1 MKKVLLVATVQSHI
15 AQFHIPLIKM
25 LKEKKYEVHVAA
37 KDNLKEKNGLK
48 IEGADEIYDI
58 CFSRSPFKLNNL
70 KAYKQLRKIVK
81 ENKYDIVHCNTP
93 MGSVIAR
100 LVCKKYRKTGM
111 KVIYTAHGFHFFK
124 GAPLK
129 NWLIYYPIEKWLAK
143 YTDCLITMNEEDFA
157 LAKNKFKAKRV
168 EYTHGVGVKTD
179 KFSKE
184 IKEEDLIQLKSELNI
199 NENDFVIIYVA
210 ELIPRKNHYMLLE
223 CMKKIVK
230 ENKNIK
236 LLLAGNGPL
245 EEKYKEFIKENE
257 LCNNIYLLGYRL
269 DIPELMKIVNIAV
282 SVSKQ
287 EGLPVNVMEAMLSN
301 LPAIVTNCRGNAD
314 LVENG
319 KNGYVINIGDI
330 EELKEKIKILYNN
343 KILSKQMGLEGNKM
357 IDLYK
362 VEKVKKEL
370 EKIYESIIEE
380 K

>member
-1 MKKVLLVATVQSHI
+1 MKIKKVLFVATVTGHI
-15 AQFHIPLIKM
+15 NAFHIPYL
-25 LKEKKYEVHVAA
+25 EWFKKQGYEVHVASNGDEKIEHCDKHFNLQFA
-37 KDNLKEKNGLK
+37 RNPLKTQNLKVYRKLKNI
-48 IEGADEIYDI
+48 IE
-58 CFSRSPFKLNNL
+58 
-70 KAYKQLRKIVK
+70 K
-81 ENKYDIVHCNTP
+81 ENYEIIHCHTP
-93 MGSVIAR
+93 VGGVLTR
-100 LVCKKYRKTGM
+100 LAAKKTRKTDT
-111 KVIYTAHGFHFFK
+111 KVIYTAHGFHFYK
-124 GAPLK
+124 GAPLL
-129 NWLIYYPIEKWLAK
+129 NWLIYYPIEKWMSK
-143 YTDCLITMNEEDFA
+143 YTDCLITMNEEDFT
-157 LAKNKFKAKRV
+157 LAKNKFEAKRV
-168 EYTHGVGVKTD
+168 EYTHGVGVRTD

-330 EELKEKIKILYNN
+330 EKLKEKIKILYNN

-362 VEKVKKEL
+362 VENVKKEL

-380 K
+380 R

>member
-15 AQFHIPLIKM
+15 AQFHNPLIDI
-25 LKEKKYEVHVAA
+25 LHKKGYKVEIAA
-37 KDNLKEKNGLK
+37 RDNLEEKNGLK
-48 IEGADEIYDI
+48 IENADRIFNVD
-58 CFSRSPFKLNNL
+58 FSRNPFNL
-70 KAYKQLRKIVK
+70 RNIKAYKQLRKIMK
-81 ENKYDIVHCNTP
+81 ENKYEIVHCNTP
-93 MGSVIAR
+93 MGGVITR
-100 LVCKKYRKTGM
+100 LVAKKYRKKGM
-111 KVIYTAHGFHFFK
+111 KVLYTAHGFHFFK

-129 NWLIYYPIEKWLAK
+129 NWLIYYPIEKWLSK
-143 YTDCLITMNEEDFA
+143 YTDCLITMNEEDFT
-157 LAKNKFKAKRV
+157 LAKNKFKAEKV
-168 EYTHGVGVKTD
+168 EYTHGVGVKTN
-179 KFSKE
+179 KFSRV
-184 IKEEDLIQLKSELNI
+184 IKEEDLIQLKNQLNI

-223 CMKKIVK
+223 SMKKIVK

-245 EEKYKEFIKENE
+245 EEKYKQFIKENE

-269 DIPELMKIVNIAV
+269 DIPELMRIANIAV

-319 KNGYVINIGDI
+319 KNGYIINLDDR
-330 EELKEKIKILYNN
+330 EELQDKIKILYND
-343 KILSKQMGLEGNKM
+343 KMLAKQMGMEGNKM

-362 VEKVKKEL
+362 VENVKKEL

-380 K
+380 N